1 MVFLLG
7 CRVLCLYLYMY
18 FKYSKKHFQ
27 MCPVKPLGLVVSL
40 GANAAIYRMSQ
51 FLVVCEQVLG
61 FLQVQLCVCATA
73 VNPLFIWFIVI
84 PSSTFI
90 SSVSCVYLSIE
101 ISESNGNLSVTKY
114 RISTIYQ
121 RGGNCFPITII

>member
-1 MVFLLG
+1 
-7 CRVLCLYLYMY
+7 
-18 FKYSKKHFQ
+18 

-40 GANAAIYRMSQ
+40 MLPYTECRNFWWYVSKCLVFCKYSYVYAPLQ
-51 FLVVCEQVLG
+51 F
-61 FLQVQLCVCATA
+61 
-73 VNPLFIWFIVI
+73 NPLFIWFIVI